1 MLPNSLCESNRAVR
15 VLPRPFSWVPV
26 SHWHRQTCPRSAKAK
41 NQLLTIFPDTFAH
54 GLSSRIACVNWD
66 SNFRFGTASESD
78 LITFD
83 SRFCSSTW
91 SNDDMLAEH
100 WDVLQ
105 DEATEAESQSGL
117 PMFGTKFPG

>member
-1 MLPNSLCESNRAVR
+1 
-15 VLPRPFSWVPV
+15 
-26 SHWHRQTCPRSAKAK
+26 
-41 NQLLTIFPDTFAH
+41 LLTIFPDTFAH

-117 PMFGTKFPG
+117 PMFGAKFPG